1 MGDGEVGQ
9 IFSKIQNLGNRRGV
23 FKNIYA
29 EVMKRNSFKYTI
41 NKLFIL
47 LSQQIF

>member
-23 FKNIYA
+23 FKNIDA
-29 EVMKRNSFKYTI
+29 EVMKRT
-41 NKLFIL
+41 
-47 LSQQIF
+47 